1 VLELKRDIDDSM
13 TFLIV
18 VLDSKTI
25 ILFPIV

>member
-25 ILFPIV
+25 ILFSIV